1 MISFDNTDYDS
12 VLNRLLDDMASRY
25 PDVDTRQ
32 SSLAY
37 NAVVACAT
45 EIANLYSEQDA
56 FARETFAE
64 TATREGLV
72 EKLHEIG
79 LVAQDATYGEFEGEF
94 NIPIEIGTRFN
105 NDLYNYSVIEL
116 IKEPSGSDEYY
127 HYKLLCDTAGTA
139 PNNTFGNLTPIDYV
153 QDLEWAQLTNV
164 IKAGEDEEDTD
175 AMRIRYFYAVNN
187 SHTDGNVAQYK
198 FWADEFEG
206 VGRSKVF
213 PCWDGVGTV
222 KVSVISAAGRAVS
235 SSLLAD
241 FQEYLDP
248 DSKGLGEGQAPIG
261 AKVTCTTATEQKINV
276 VANVKLAEGY
286 TDVATIDTSKVLT
299 DFFSEIAYVDSSVNF
314 MKLGALLMTV
324 DGIKSVESLTLNG
337 SNGNLALGDEVV
349 PVLGTVT
356 LKKVT

>member
-37 NAVVACAT
+37 NAIVACAT
-45 EIANLYSEQDA
+45 EIANLYSEQDT
-56 FARETFAE
+56 FAKETFAE

-235 SSLLAD
+235 SSLLAE

-261 AKVTCTTATEQKINV
+261 AKVTCTTATEQKVNV
-276 VANVKLAEGY
+276 VATVKLAEGY

-337 SNGNLALGDEVV
+337 SSGNLALGDEVV

>member
-25 PDVDTRQ
+25 PEVDTRQ

-37 NAVVACAT
+37 NALVACAT
-45 EIANLYSEQDA
+45 EIANLYSEQDT
-56 FARETFAE
+56 FAKETFAE

-153 QDLEWAQLTNV
+153 QDLEWAQLTDV

-213 PCWDGVGTV
+213 PCWNGVGTV

-235 SSLLAD
+235 SSLLAE

-276 VANVKLAEGY
+276 VANVKLADGY

-299 DFFSEIAYVDSSVNF
+299 DFFAEIAYVDSSVNF

-337 SNGNLALGDEVV
+337 SSGNLTLGDEVV

-356 LKKVT
+356 LKAVT

>member
-1 MISFDNTDYDS
+1 MISFENTDYDS

-25 PDVDTRQ
+25 PEVDTRQ

-37 NAVVACAT
+37 NAVVASAT
-45 EIANLYSEQDA
+45 EIANLYSEQDT

-64 TATREGLV
+64 TATREGLA

-79 LVAQDATYGEFEGEF
+79 LAAQDATYGEFEGEF

-116 IKEPSGSDEYY
+116 IKEPSGADEYY
-127 HYKLLCDTAGTA
+127 HYKLLCDTAGSA

-153 QDLEWAQLTNV
+153 QDLEWAQLTNL
-164 IKAGEDEEDTD
+164 IKPGEDEEDTE

-198 FWADEFEG
+198 YWADEFDG
-206 VGRSKVF
+206 VGRSKIF
-213 PCWDGVGTV
+213 PCWNGVGTV
-222 KVSVISAAGRAVS
+222 KVSIISSAGRAVS
-235 SSLLAD
+235 SSLLKD
-241 FQEYLDP
+241 FQNYLDP
-248 DSKGLGEGQAPIG
+248 GSKGLGEGQAPIG
-261 AKVTCTTATEQKINV
+261 ATVTCTTATEQKVNV
-276 VANVKLAEGY
+276 VANIKLADGY
-286 TDVATIDTSKVLT
+286 TDVTTIDTTKVLT

-324 DGIKSVESLTLNG
+324 DGIKSVESLSLNG
-337 SNGNLALGDEVV
+337 SSGNLALGDEVV

-356 LKKVT
+356 LKKV

>member
-37 NAVVACAT
+37 NAIVACAT
-45 EIANLYSEQDA
+45 EIANLYSEQDT
-56 FARETFAE
+56 FAKETFAE

-139 PNNTFGNLTPIDYV
+139 PNNTFGNLAPIDYV
-153 QDLEWAQLTNV
+153 QDLEWAQLTDV

-235 SSLLAD
+235 SSLLAE

-261 AKVTCTTATEQKINV
+261 AKVTCTTATEQKVNV
-276 VANVKLAEGY
+276 VANVKLADGY

-337 SNGNLALGDEVV
+337 SSGNLALGDEVV

>member
-56 FARETFAE
+56 LARETFAE

-261 AKVTCTTATEQKINV
+261 AKVTCTTATEQKVNV

>member
-1 MISFDNTDYDS
+1 MISFENTDYDS

-25 PDVDTRQ
+25 PEVDTRQ

-37 NAVVACAT
+37 NAVVASAT
-45 EIANLYSEQDA
+45 EIANLYSEQDT

-116 IKEPSGSDEYY
+116 IKEPSGADEYY
-127 HYKLLCDTAGTA
+127 HYKLLCDTAGSA

-153 QDLEWAQLTNV
+153 QDLEWAQLTNL
-164 IKAGEDEEDTD
+164 IKAGEDEEDTE

-187 SHTDGNVAQYK
+187 SHTDGNIAQYK
-198 FWADEFEG
+198 YWADEFDG
-206 VGRSKVF
+206 IGRSKIF
-213 PCWDGVGTV
+213 PCWNGVGTV
-222 KVSVISAAGRAVS
+222 KVSIVSSAGRAVS
-235 SSLLAD
+235 SSLLKD
-241 FQEYLDP
+241 FQNYLDP
-248 DSKGLGEGQAPIG
+248 GSKGLGEGQAPIG
-261 AKVTCTTATEQKINV
+261 AKVTCTTATEQKVNV
-276 VANVKLAEGY
+276 VANIKLADGY
-286 TDVATIDTSKVLT
+286 TDVTTIDTTKVLT

-324 DGIKSVESLTLNG
+324 DGIKSVESLSLNG
-337 SNGNLALGDEVV
+337 SSGNLALGDEVV

-356 LKKVT
+356 LKKV

>member
-1 MISFDNTDYDS
+1 MISFENTDYDS

-25 PDVDTRQ
+25 PEVDTRQ

-37 NAVVACAT
+37 NAVVASAT
-45 EIANLYSEQDA
+45 EIANLYSEQDT

-116 IKEPSGSDEYY
+116 IKEPSGADEYY
-127 HYKLLCDTAGTA
+127 HYKLLCDTAGSA

-153 QDLEWAQLTNV
+153 QDLEWAQLTNL
-164 IKAGEDEEDTD
+164 IKAGEDEEDTE

-198 FWADEFEG
+198 YWADEFDG
-206 VGRSKVF
+206 VGRSKIF
-213 PCWDGVGTV
+213 PCWNGVGTV
-222 KVSVISAAGRAVS
+222 KVSIVSSAGRAVS
-235 SSLLAD
+235 SSLLKD
-241 FQEYLDP
+241 FQNYLDP
-248 DSKGLGEGQAPIG
+248 GSKGLGEGQAPIG
-261 AKVTCTTATEQKINV
+261 AKVTCTTATERKVNV
-276 VANVKLAEGY
+276 VANIKLADGY
-286 TDVATIDTSKVLT
+286 TDVTTIDTTKVLT

-337 SNGNLALGDEVV
+337 SSGNLALGDEVV

-356 LKKVT
+356 LKKV

>member
-1 MISFDNTDYDS
+1 MISFENTDYDS

-25 PDVDTRQ
+25 PEVDTRQ

-37 NAVVACAT
+37 NAIVASAA

-116 IKEPSGSDEYY
+116 IKEPSGADEYY
-127 HYKLLCDTAGTA
+127 HYKLLCDTAGSA

-153 QDLEWAQLTNV
+153 QDLEWAQLTNL
-164 IKAGEDEEDTD
+164 IKAGEDEEDTE

-187 SHTDGNVAQYK
+187 SHTDGNIAQYK
-198 FWADEFEG
+198 YWADEFDG
-206 VGRSKVF
+206 VGRSKIF
-213 PCWDGVGTV
+213 PCWNGVGTV
-222 KVSVISAAGRAVS
+222 KVSIISSAGRAVS
-235 SSLLAD
+235 SSLLKE
-241 FQEYLDP
+241 FQDYLDP

-261 AKVTCTTATEQKINV
+261 AKVTCTTATEQKVNII
-276 VANVKLAEGY
+276 ANVKLADGY
-286 TDVATIDTSKVLT
+286 TDVTTIDTTKVLT
-299 DFFSEIAYVDSSVNF
+299 DFFAEIAYVDSSVNF

-337 SNGNLALGDEVV
+337 SSGNLTLGDEVV

-356 LKKVT
+356 LKKV

>member
-1 MISFDNTDYDS
+1 MISFENTDYDS

-37 NAVVACAT
+37 NAIVACAT

-127 HYKLLCDTAGTA
+127 HYKLLCDTAGSA

-153 QDLEWAQLTNV
+153 QDLEWAQLTDV

-198 FWADEFEG
+198 YWADEFDG

-213 PCWDGVGTV
+213 PCWNGVGTV
-222 KVSVISAAGRAVS
+222 KVSIISSAGRAVS
-235 SSLLAD
+235 SSLLKE
-241 FQEYLDP
+241 FQDYLDP
-248 DSKGLGEGQAPIG
+248 GSKGLGEGQAPIG
-261 AKVTCTTATEQKINV
+261 AKVTCTTATEQKVNV
-276 VANVKLAEGY
+276 VANIKLADGY
-286 TDVATIDTSKVLT
+286 TDVTTIDTTKVLT

-324 DGIKSVESLTLNG
+324 DGVKSVESLSLNG
-337 SNGNLALGDEVV
+337 SSGNLALGDEVV

-356 LKKVT
+356 LKKV